1 MAILTAVAHQVAAHG
16 YDHMTVEGVAAEA
29 GVGKQTIYR
38 WWPARSALVADCLVE
53 GLLLTELF
61 VPEDSGDLR
70 ADVTAWLDNIVEF
83 LHRPTN
89 SGLMHSLII
98 AAGDNP
104 DVAAG
109 LSERLGLWQMLGE
122 RFGAAV
128 TAGQLAAGTPVVE
141 LGDALLGA
149 IVLRELR
156 GATEDPGFTRRLVEL
171 LIPAPGAVG
180 GAPVGD
186 GPTAAGSEPG
196 KAGS

>member
-1 MAILTAVAHQVAAHG
+1 MAILTAAARQVAANG

-38 WWPARSALVADCLVE
+38 WWGAKSALVADCLVE

-70 ADVTAWLDNIVEF
+70 ADVLTWLDNITRF
-83 LHRPTN
+83 LHHPGN
-89 SGLMHSLII
+89 SGLMHSLIA

-104 DVAAG
+104 DVVVG
-109 LSERLGLWQMLGE
+109 ISDRLGLWEMLGK
-122 RFGAAV
+122 RFGAAIE
-128 TAGQLAAGTPVVE
+128 AGQLAAGTPLAE

-156 GATEDPGFTRRLVEL
+156 GADDDPGFTRRLVEL
-171 LIPAPGAVG
+171 LIPA
-180 GAPVGD
+180 
-186 GPTAAGSEPG
+186 
-196 KAGS
+196 